1 MEFCNFQMTPFGQVF
16 TVEEL
21 TKFLTQDRAVPK
33 AMDRPPEKVVVVD
46 IEAGESVAEERLE
59 L

>member
-1 MEFCNFQMTPFGQVF
+1 MTPFGQVF